1 MPNVLMAAETSWPSI
16 HELLFITLPYGVV
29 ALFLFAT
36 IRRFRG
42 AKFTYSSYSSQFL
55 ENRHQFFGAV
65 PWHYGIIALFFGHL
79 IGFLFPSLVLWGTRY
94 PIGLYIIELGA
105 LIFAFVALFG
115 MANALIRRLTNPRIT
130 VVTTRMDWI
139 ILLMLLVQ
147 VMTGIWV
154 ATSVRWGSQ
163 WFAAVLSP
171 YLWSL
176 FTFRPDV
183 SGVSMLPLAVKIHIL
198 GAFAI
203 FALFPFTRLV
213 HLLVVP
219 IPYIWRKV
227 QVVVWNRKTGSV
239 RD

>member
-1 MPNVLMAAETSWPSI
+1 
-16 HELLFITLPYGVV
+16 
-29 ALFLFAT
+29 
-36 IRRFRG
+36 
-42 AKFTYSSYSSQFL
+42 
-55 ENRHQFFGAV
+55 
-65 PWHYGIIALFFGHL
+65 
-79 IGFLFPSLVLWGTRY
+79 
-94 PIGLYIIELGA
+94 
-105 LIFAFVALFG
+105 
-115 MANALIRRLTNPRIT
+115 
-130 VVTTRMDWI
+130 
-139 ILLMLLVQ
+139 
-147 VMTGIWV
+147 MTGIWV

-176 FTFRPDV
+176 LTFRPDV